1 MVLDEEA
8 RTLNEVVRKQEHLI
22 TVLREEL
29 NNSTAR
35 MRLKEEQ
42 EAMRGWKRWQAL
54 QRRMDCHTPGIRR
67 SAPPTED
74 EDVLRFS
81 DDELSVLESQLQLA
95 LDSVRKEQVWECR
108 QSINAAPSLVV
119 CLTLVCRQRCAG
131 VVVPCTACSCHRTG
145 L

>member
-74 EDVLRFS
+74 ELWCSFWT
-81 DDELSVLESQLQLA
+81 A
-95 LDSVRKEQVWECR
+95 
-108 QSINAAPSLVV
+108 I
-119 CLTLVCRQRCAG
+119 TG
-131 VVVPCTACSCHRTG
+131 VVVGAKVLAVIHP
-145 L
+145 